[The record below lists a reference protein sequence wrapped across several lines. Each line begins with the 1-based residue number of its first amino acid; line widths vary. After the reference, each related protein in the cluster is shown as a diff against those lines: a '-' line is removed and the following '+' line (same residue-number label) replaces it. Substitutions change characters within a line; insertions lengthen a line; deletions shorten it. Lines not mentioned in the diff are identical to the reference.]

1 MTTRL
6 FLAHEYN
13 QSMPW
18 GGFHITLIGSY
29 QTKFDKAFQGQRNK
43 MSFNYVR
50 NTSLYNKNR
59 RWTFSSNPDA
69 RLEKWKGV
77 WTIVF
82 RSNTIDFLASEL
94 LGLGFSSVKGPN
106 SGTAWHISLNGAN
119 KNKAIELFNYFVFS
133 TNRPYWY
140 LTLCTEHPNRQFTW
154 QRL

>member
-13 QSMPW
+13 PSMPW
-18 GGFHITLIGSY
+18 GGFHITIV
-29 QTKFDKAFQGQRNK
+29 GQRNK
-43 MSFNYVR
+43 MGFNYVR
-50 NTSLYNKNR
+50 NTSLYNQNR

-82 RSNTIDFLASEL
+82 RSNTIDLLANEL
-94 LGLGFSSVKGPN
+94 LGLRFSSVKGPT

>member
-6 FLAHEYN
+6 FLANKYN

-18 GGFHITLIGSY
+18 GGFHITLIG
-29 QTKFDKAFQGQRNK
+29 QRNK

-50 NTSLYNKNR
+50 NKNR

-69 RLEKWKGV
+69 RLEKWKRV

-82 RSNTIDFLASEL
+82 RSNTIDFLANEL

>member
-13 QSMPW
+13 PSMPW
-18 GGFHITLIGSY
+18 GGFHITIV
-29 QTKFDKAFQGQRNK
+29 GQRNK
-43 MSFNYVR
+43 MGFNYVR
-50 NTSLYNKNR
+50 NTSLYNQNR

-69 RLEKWKGV
+69 RLEKWKV

-82 RSNTIDFLASEL
+82 RSNTIDLLANEL
-94 LGLGFSSVKGPN
+94 LGLRFSSVKGPS

>member
-18 GGFHITLIGSY
+18 GGFHITLI
-29 QTKFDKAFQGQRNK
+29 GQRNK

-69 RLEKWKGV
+69 RLEKWKFY
-77 WTIVF
+77 TH
-82 RSNTIDFLASEL
+82 
-94 LGLGFSSVKGPN
+94 LGLEPN
-106 SGTAWHISLNGAN
+106 
-119 KNKAIELFNYFVFS
+119 KRKK
-133 TNRPYWY
+133 RK
-140 LTLCTEHPNRQFTW
+140 R
-154 QRL
+154 